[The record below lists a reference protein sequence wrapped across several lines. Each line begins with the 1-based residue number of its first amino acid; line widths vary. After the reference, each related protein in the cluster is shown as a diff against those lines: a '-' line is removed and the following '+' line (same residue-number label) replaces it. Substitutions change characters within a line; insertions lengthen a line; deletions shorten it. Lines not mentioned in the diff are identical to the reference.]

1 MKAIDS
7 YDDHGEEE
15 VFEAP
20 TNMDTDDIR
29 DMVVG
34 YVKAAD
40 RMKLIEILATC
51 RDLFFE
57 R

>member
-1 MKAIDS
+1 MKVIDE
-7 YDDHGEEE
+7 YEAHGDEE
-15 VFEAP
+15 FEEP
-20 TNMDTDDIR
+20 NNMDTEDIR

-40 RMKLIEILATC
+40 RMKLVELLSVC

>member
-1 MKAIDS
+1 MKAIDE
-7 YDDHGEEE
+7 YDEHGEEE
-15 VFEAP
+15 FEEP
-20 TNMDTDDIR
+20 TNMDTEDIR

-40 RMKLIEILATC
+40 RMKLIEMLSVC
-51 RDLFFE
+51 RDLYFE